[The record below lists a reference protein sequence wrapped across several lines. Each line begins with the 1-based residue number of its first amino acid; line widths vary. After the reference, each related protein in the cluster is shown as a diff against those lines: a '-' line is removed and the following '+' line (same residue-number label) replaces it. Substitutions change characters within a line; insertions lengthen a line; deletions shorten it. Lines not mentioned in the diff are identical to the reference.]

1 LSIPHTNPADWR
13 REAPAA
19 KPRRR
24 FARATMAASVLL
36 AALASPFAAAPAHAW
51 SAPGH
56 RIVGLVAE
64 QFLDGDTR
72 RALYQIAGEESL
84 AEVGLWLDVERDRL
98 RTEWPGS
105 ERWHYDNRPV
115 CDPSTP
121 FASRCAQGDCPTAAI
136 DRHLRVLADTSA
148 PRERRLDAL
157 RVVVHVLA
165 DVHQPLH
172 AGDNRDRGGNDINV
186 DMGPRREPRSL
197 HGIWDR
203 QVVEYAMRGESERA
217 FARQLARENRRDVRR
232 LQSGSLTDW
241 MEESYVYARDFVYPG
256 VPSFACG
263 QSPPFIVRLD
273 DEYRREAAK
282 IARERLARAGIR
294 LAGVL
299 NETLGS

>member
-1 LSIPHTNPADWR
+1 LSNPNAIPAGSRHET
-13 REAPAA
+13 PAA
-19 KPRRR
+19 NLRGRS
-24 FARATMAASVLL
+24 ARAAAFALL
-36 AALASPFAAAPAHAW
+36 AAFMSPFVAAPAHAW

-84 AEVGLWLDVERDRL
+84 AEIGLWLDEQRDRL

-136 DRHLRVLADTSA
+136 DRHLRVLADPDA

-241 MEESYVYARDFVYPG
+241 MEESYVYARNFVYPG

-263 QSPPFIVRLD
+263 QTPPFVVRLD
-273 DEYRREAAK
+273 DEYRREAAR

-299 NETLGS
+299 NEALGR

>member
-1 LSIPHTNPADWR
+1 MTRPYPYASGSRHATSAAR
-13 REAPAA
+13 RPAPAGL
-19 KPRRR
+19 
-24 FARATMAASVLL
+24 FAVL
-36 AALASPFAAAPAHAW
+36 AAVASLFAAAPAHAW

-72 RALYQIAGEESL
+72 RALYQIAGNQSL
-84 AEVGLWLDVERDRL
+84 GEVGLWLDENRDRL

-121 FASRCAQGDCPTAAI
+121 FASRCSRGDCPTAAYE
-136 DRHLRVLADTSA
+136 RFLRVLGDADAS
-148 PRERRLDAL
+148 PEQRLDAL

-186 DMGPRREPRSL
+186 DMGPQREPRSL
-197 HGIWDR
+197 HGLWDR
-203 QVVEYAMRGESERA
+203 QIVDLAMRGESERA
-217 FARQLARENRRDVRR
+217 FARQLAREHRPDVRQ
-232 LQSGSLTDW
+232 LQSGTLTDW
-241 MEESYVYARDFVYPG
+241 MEESYAYARDFVYRG
-256 VPSFACG
+256 VPSFECG
-263 QSPPFIVRLD
+263 RSPPFIVRLD
-273 DEYRREAAK
+273 DDYRREAAR

-299 NETLGS
+299 NETLGR